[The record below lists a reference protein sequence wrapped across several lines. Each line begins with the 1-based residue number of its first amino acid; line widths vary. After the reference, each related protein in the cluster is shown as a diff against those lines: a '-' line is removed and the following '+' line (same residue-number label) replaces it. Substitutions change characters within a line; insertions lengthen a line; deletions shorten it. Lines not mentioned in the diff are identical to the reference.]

1 MPAILPFGPYGFTI
15 AVDLVGIM
23 LSVSGIILGLGYA
36 LEDKKLK
43 EFGKNE
49 LYQSIINGM
58 LVGGLLVLFANNGI
72 MTQAINSL
80 IPSNTSFSCPSYMH
94 INLAIC
100 FAYSYLAGATPYTFM
115 GTSHISL
122 LDTTTALLAALFML
136 SALLGAIA
144 SVELN
149 LVFITLSL
157 SYLVKPFISEI
168 QYVISILTTIAV
180 SISAQAFLLMF
191 ISLVSTTIL
200 LPLGL
205 VLRAFYPT
213 RKLGGFFIAAMLGL
227 YIIFPLSY
235 LFNATLLNAYSAN
248 YSISNI
254 NVMVSSASSLKN
266 ESFGIINAVNSSQS
280 AESGSVINIESDAT
294 NLSSVLGSAI
304 NKLLSFISSIIMQ
317 VFILPIFSLVITGI
331 SIREFSQ
338 LLGSEAF
345 FGKFKII

>member
-1 MPAILPFGPYGFTI
+1 MQAIMPFGPYGFTI
-15 AVDLVGIM
+15 AVDVIGIM
-23 LSVSGIILGLGYA
+23 LSISGIVLGLGYA
-36 LEDKKLK
+36 LDDKKLK

-49 LYQSIINGM
+49 LYQSIINGV
-58 LVGGLLVLFANNGI
+58 LVGGMLILFANNGI
-72 MTQAINSL
+72 ITQAINSL
-80 IPSNTSFSCPSYMH
+80 IPSNTSFSCPSYMKV
-94 INLAIC
+94 NLAIC
-100 FAYSYLAGATPYTFM
+100 FAYSYLAGINPFTFM

-122 LDTTTALLAALFML
+122 LETTTTLLAALFLL

-144 SVELN
+144 SIELN
-149 LVFITLSL
+149 LVFITLNL

-168 QYVISILTTIAV
+168 QYVISILSTIAV

-213 RKLGGFFIAAMLGL
+213 RKLGGFFIAVMLGL

-254 NVMVSSASSLKN
+254 NVLVGNASSLKN
-266 ESFGIINAVNSSQS
+266 ETLGMLNRGGSNQS
-280 AESGSVINIESDAT
+280 ASSGSIINIESDAT
-294 NLSSVLGSAI
+294 NLFSGLGSAI
-304 NKLLSFISSIIMQ
+304 NRLLSFLSSIIMQ
-317 VFILPIFSLVITGI
+317 VFILPIFSLIITGI

-345 FGKFKII
+345 FGKFKIL